1 MLPAFAKLTLAAS
14 QTLKGLFLRIGF
26 PRTPF
31 QESCMGFSLAW
42 YMIIFPH
49 ETILLIFLALAS
61 TPILRRPAKSRAGFL
76 WESARGPFFF

>member
-49 ETILLIFLALAS
+49 ETIFTYKKSSFNNAVTCSVSLAHALIL
-61 TPILRRPAKSRAGFL
+61 
-76 WESARGPFFF
+76 